1 MLPILREVL
10 DNIPKDKDISN
21 SGFEGANIVLYTK
34 DRKFFLDNEGVI
46 RNIVDKIKKR
56 VELRA
61 DPSIALDIEAAEE
74 KIKEIIPKDAK
85 ASNVIFDPQRN
96 RVIIE
101 AEKPGLAIG
110 KSGEVLKEIRRETL
124 WVPTVRRTPALRS
137 KIIENI
143 RQVLYENND
152 YRKKFLNA
160 IGERIYSGYTK
171 EKKSEWVRV
180 SFLGAARQV
189 GRSCLFLQTPES
201 RILLDCGV
209 NIASPEQ
216 YAYPLL
222 DAPEFKIQELDAIIC
237 CHAHLDHS
245 GFIPWLFR
253 MGYRGPVYCTAPTRD
268 ISALLALDYISIAF
282 KEAKDAIFNVND
294 VKETVKHTVC
304 LDYMEVTDIT
314 PDIRLTFYDA
324 GHILG
329 SAMAHLHIGNGMHN
343 LLYSSDF
350 KFGKTSLLEPATT
363 KFPRLETLI
372 MESTYGGKENIV
384 STFRE
389 SEMQL
394 MEIVKKTIE
403 RGGKVLIP
411 TLGVGRSQEMM
422 VIIEKAMKEGR
433 MPKVPIFLQ
442 GMVWDVTAIHTA
454 YPDFLSA
461 YLRRQIFHKD
471 QNPFLSDIFKQVGSY
486 KEQQNVIEKEGPCII
501 IATSGMLTGGP
512 SVAYFKALADNKKN
526 SIIFVNYQGEGS
538 LGRLVQSGEK
548 EVKVNGDEPVKINFE
563 RHTLDG
569 FSGHSDRNQL
579 INFVKRLEPQP
590 KKIIIVHGENS
601 RCLDLASS
609 LHKMQRV
616 ETIAPKNLEAIR
628 IR

>member
-454 YPDFLSA
+454 YPDFLSS

>member
-1 MLPILREVL
+1 MLQILKEVL
-10 DNIPKDKDISN
+10 DNIPKSKNISN

-34 DRKFFLDNEGVI
+34 DREFFLDNEVI
-46 RNIVDKIKKR
+46 IKGIVDKIKKR

-61 DPSIALDIEAAEE
+61 DPSIALDVENAEE
-74 KIKEIIPKDAK
+74 KIKQIIPQEAK
-85 ASNVIFDPQRN
+85 IAEIVFDPQRN

-101 AEKPGLAIG
+101 EEKPGLAIG

-363 KFPRLETLI
+363 KFPRLEPLI
-372 MESTYGGKENIV
+372 MESTYGRKENIV
-384 STFRE
+384 STF
-389 SEMQL
+389 M
-394 MEIVKKTIE
+394 
-403 RGGKVLIP
+403 
-411 TLGVGRSQEMM
+411 
-422 VIIEKAMKEGR
+422 
-433 MPKVPIFLQ
+433 
-442 GMVWDVTAIHTA
+442 
-454 YPDFLSA
+454 
-461 YLRRQIFHKD
+461 
-471 QNPFLSDIFKQVGSY
+471 
-486 KEQQNVIEKEGPCII
+486 
-501 IATSGMLTGGP
+501 
-512 SVAYFKALADNKKN
+512 
-526 SIIFVNYQGEGS
+526 
-538 LGRLVQSGEK
+538 
-548 EVKVNGDEPVKINFE
+548 
-563 RHTLDG
+563 
-569 FSGHSDRNQL
+569 
-579 INFVKRLEPQP
+579 
-590 KKIIIVHGENS
+590 
-601 RCLDLASS
+601 
-609 LHKMQRV
+609 
-616 ETIAPKNLEAIR
+616 
-628 IR
+628 

>member
-1 MLPILREVL
+1 MLPILKEVL
-10 DNIPKDKDISN
+10 DQIPKSKNISN

-34 DRKFFLDNEGVI
+34 DRKFFLDNEGII
-46 RNIVDKIKKR
+46 RSIVDKIKKR

-61 DPSIALDIEAAEE
+61 DPSIALDVEAAED

-85 ASNVIFDPQRN
+85 VSNIIFDPQRN

-110 KSGEVLKEIRRETL
+110 KSGDVLKEIRKETL

-152 YRKKFLNA
+152 YRKRFLNK

-171 EKKSEWVRV
+171 EKKSEWVRLSV
-180 SFLGAARQV
+180 LGAGRQV
-189 GRSCLFLQTPES
+189 GRSCMFLQTPES
-201 RILLDCGV
+201 RILMDCGV

-222 DAPEFKIQELDAIIC
+222 DAPEFKLEELDAVIC

-245 GFIPWLFR
+245 AFIPWLYK
-253 MGYRGPVYCTAPTRD
+253 MGYKGPTYLTAPTRD
-268 ISALLALDYISIAF
+268 IVALLTLDYIAIAF
-282 KEAKDAIFNVND
+282 KEAKNAIFNIND
-294 VKETVKHTVC
+294 VKEMVKHTVC
-304 LDYMEVTDIT
+304 LDYGEVTDIT
-314 PDIRLTFYDA
+314 PDVRLTFYDA

-343 LLYSSDF
+343 LLYSSDY
-350 KFGKTSLLEPATT
+350 KYGKTSLLEAATT

-372 MESTYGGKENIV
+372 TESTYGGKENVVGTHKEGEI
-384 STFRE
+384 
-389 SEMQL
+389 QL
-394 MEIVKKTIE
+394 LEIVKKTVE

-422 VIIEKAMKEGR
+422 VIIERAIREKR
-433 MPKVPIFLQ
+433 MPKIPIYLQ

-454 YPDFLSA
+454 YPDFLSSQ
-461 YLRRQIFHKD
+461 LKRQIFHKD
-471 QNPFLSDIFKQVGSY
+471 NNPFLSDVFKQVGSY
-486 KEQQNVIEKEGPCII
+486 KEQQKLLEQEGPCII

-512 SVAYFKALADNKKN
+512 SVAYFKALAEDKKN
-526 SIIFVNYQGEGS
+526 SIVFVNYQGEGS

-548 EVKVNGDEPVKINFE
+548 QVKVNGDESIKVNIE
-563 RHTLDG
+563 IHTLPH

-579 INFVKRLEPQP
+579 INFVKKLEPQP

-609 LHKMQRV
+609 LHKILRV
-616 ETIAPKNLEAIR
+616 ETIAPKNLETLR